1 MVKISEKLKD
11 LSTIG
16 IVDISATGISAVF
29 WLYIASTLGP
39 HNYGEISYFIAIAQ
53 LASGIALLG
62 ASNSLIVLTA
72 KNVKIQSTLY
82 FITII
87 TGTIS
92 SIVVF
97 LFFYNI
103 GTSFLILGYVIFS
116 LTTAELLGRKLFK
129 SYAKFVIS
137 QRVLMVIFSLG
148 FFYLL
153 GNDGIIIG
161 LAASF
166 VPYIISIVRE
176 FRNSK
181 INFLLIK
188 DRFGFLMNNYFERLS
203 TITTTSLDKIVIAP
217 LFGYAI
223 LGNYSLGMQFLMLIL
238 IIPQIVGKYIVP
250 LDSIGIENKGLKK
263 SIIIISIALGLLGF
277 FLGPIIMTSVFPK
290 FSDADEIIK
299 ILSLAVIPF
308 TISLT
313 YNSKFL
319 GQEKS
324 KFVAIG
330 SLILVITQIAGIVIL
345 GRLFDIVG
353 ISIAIVLGYCFTVI
367 YLVFINR
374 LDSKKSTVL

>member
-290 FSDADEIIK
+290 FSDADEIIR